1 MSESFMTLKQDTE
14 QTHKPKIQ
22 HRKPRRYGQHG
33 SHRKTQ
39 KMGNTDP
46 TEKPRR
52 WATRISPK
60 NPEDGEGIIK

>member
-1 MSESFMTLKQDTE
+1 MGNTDPTE
-14 QTHKPKIQ
+14 
-22 HRKPRRYGQHG
+22 KPRRWATRIPLKNPEDGQHG

-52 WATRISPK
+52 CATRISPK